1 MLNNNLT
8 KEIIKRV
15 YSNLGVKLNNSFI
28 QNPMFL
34 QPKTLDFDIFS
45 GKIWSCETN
54 MNENKIQL
62 MFAECSDN
70 SEEYAFISH
79 VEGCPLYGCYL
90 SYGEESEDN
99 LICFSNEN
107 NWIISNFFIQSS
119 FLCGMEQMK
128 DVVSGWKK
136 TEDINFLFEKLKLF
150 INYHDKIN
158 EE

>member
-15 YSNLGVKLNNSFI
+15 YSNLGVKSNDSFI
-28 QNPMFL
+28 QNNNFL
-34 QPKTLDFDIFS
+34 QTETLNFDIFS
-45 GKIWSCETN
+45 GKIWSCETIIN
-54 MNENKIQL
+54 GNKIQL
-62 MFAECSDN
+62 ILAECSDN
-70 SEEYAFISH
+70 DEEYALISH
-79 VEGCPLYGCYL
+79 VEGCPFYGCYL
-90 SYGEESEDN
+90 SYAEGSEDS
-99 LICFSNEN
+99 LICFANPD

-128 DVVSGWKK
+128 DIVPGWKK